1 MLPAVTGSTHTV
13 WHGIG
18 HQPSLLID
26 IGIIVVLGGM
36 HLIGWLSEDW
46 RNTDPGNH
54 AGEGL
59 RAAATGGLTVVGIL
73 LPVNLLVVQLASAN
87 STSARPV
94 PVAAVVNLFVSSCW
108 LLLSLVFGLYVLF
121 VAVTR
126 AYATSPLRRRDIGI
140 FFGLQLILLIVG
152 VERLVWGFASLA
164 GSLI

>member
-1 MLPAVTGSTHTV
+1 MLPAVTASGHTV

-18 HQPSLLID
+18 SQPSLLID
-26 IGIIVVLGGM
+26 IGIIVVLGGV
-36 HLIGWLSEDW
+36 HVLIWLRE
-46 RNTDPGNH
+46 NLANIDPNNH

-59 RAAATGGLTVVGIL
+59 RAACTGGLTVVGIL

-94 PVAAVVNLFVSSCW
+94 PSAAVVDLFTSSCW
-108 LLLSLVFGLYVLF
+108 LLLSLIFGLYVLF

-126 AYATSPLRRRDIGI
+126 AYAESPLRRRDLGI
-140 FFGLQLILLIVG
+140 AFGLQLIILIVG